1 MESHVGARAAVD
13 FDPGRRLCGLCRPA
27 RRVLGLRFY
36 ADHVP
41 GQPGH
46 ARRPRCH
53 RQTQRRVSR
62 CQGQGCGA
70 SATHRYRAAAA
81 CRRSG
86 SSGQARRAPS
96 DATANHG
103 EEFRDA
109 KPRAAAQALRIGPE
123 PPQLAAD
130 LEAAAKE
137 AGIQIPETADRPD
150 SAAGK
155 RYIEHSLDV
164 KLRKVDLKSL
174 ATFLSKV
181 ETGRSLVLITRLQI
195 RRSFGGDG
203 TSVDVDLTA
212 TTYERIKD
220 GSKKP
225 PLKGA
230 AAGKGKG

>member
-1 MESHVGARAAVD
+1 MSVTQRVAVAAKERIAREEAIARGGRTEVLEGDWQPKRIVVLEFESLARAHQWWD
-13 FDPGRRLCGLCRPA
+13 SPE
-27 RRVLGLRFY
+27 
-36 ADHVP
+36 
-41 GQPGH
+41 
-46 ARRPRCH
+46 
-53 RQTQRRVSR
+53 
-62 CQGQGCGA
+62 
-70 SATHRYRAAAA
+70 YRDGKA
-81 CRRSG
+81 
-86 SSGQARRAPS
+86 
-96 DATANHG
+96 
-103 EEFRDA
+103 
-109 KPRAAAQALRIGPE
+109 RAAAQALRIGSE

-150 SAAGK
+150 AAAGK

-174 ATFLSKV
+174 ANFLSKV
-181 ETGRSLVLITRLQI
+181 ETGRALVLITRLQI

>member
-1 MESHVGARAAVD
+1 MSARE
-13 FDPGRRLCGLCRPA
+13 RRLISMLGGAFVGCA
-27 RRVLGLRFY
+27 VLLVGYLVF
-36 ADHVP
+36 DSM
-41 GQPGH
+41 
-46 ARRPRCH
+46 
-53 RQTQRRVSR
+53 QTMSQDNQDMR
-62 CQGQGCGA
+62 
-70 SATHRYRAAAA
+70 
-81 CRRSG
+81 
-86 SSGQARRAPS
+86 
-96 DATANHG
+96 DALDAIAKHST
-103 EEFRDA
+103 EFRDA
-109 KPRAAAQALRIGPE
+109 KARAAAQALRIGTE

-150 SAAGK
+150 AAAGK

-174 ATFLSKV
+174 ANFLSKV
-181 ETGRSLVLITRLQI
+181 ETGRALVLITRLQI

-225 PLKGA
+225 PLKGGPS
-230 AAGKGKG
+230 AGKVKG

>member
-1 MESHVGARAAVD
+1 MRFLMRIFAPLRTLLGRPAAYAAAEWNRMSARE
-13 FDPGRRLCGLCRPA
+13 RRLISILGSAFVGCA
-27 RRVLGLRFY
+27 VLLVGYLVF
-36 ADHVP
+36 DSM
-41 GQPGH
+41 
-46 ARRPRCH
+46 
-53 RQTQRRVSR
+53 QTMSQDNQDMRD
-62 CQGQGCGA
+62 A
-70 SATHRYRAAAA
+70 IDAIAKH
-81 CRRSG
+81 
-86 SSGQARRAPS
+86 S
-96 DATANHG
+96 D
-103 EEFRDA
+103 EFRDA
-109 KPRAAAQALRIGPE
+109 KAKAAAQALRIGSE

-150 SAAGK
+150 AAAGK

-225 PLKGA
+225 PLKGT

>member
-1 MESHVGARAAVD
+1 MRLFAKIRTTVGRPAAYAAAEWNRMSARE
-13 FDPGRRLCGLCRPA
+13 RRLISILGSAFVGCA
-27 RRVLGLRFY
+27 VLLVGYLVF
-36 ADHVP
+36 DSM
-41 GQPGH
+41 
-46 ARRPRCH
+46 
-53 RQTQRRVSR
+53 QTLSQDN
-62 CQGQGCGA
+62 Q
-70 SATHRYRAAAA
+70 
-81 CRRSG
+81 
-86 SSGQARRAPS
+86 
-96 DATANHG
+96 DM
-103 EEFRDA
+103 RDA
-109 KPRAAAQALRIGPE
+109 IDAIAKHRTEFLDAKALAELQAKRIGTE

-150 SAAGK
+150 AAAGK

-181 ETGRSLVLITRLQI
+181 ETGKSFILVTRLQI

-203 TSVDVDLTA
+203 TNVDVDLTA
-212 TTYERIKD
+212 TTYERLKD

-225 PLKGA
+225 AAKGA